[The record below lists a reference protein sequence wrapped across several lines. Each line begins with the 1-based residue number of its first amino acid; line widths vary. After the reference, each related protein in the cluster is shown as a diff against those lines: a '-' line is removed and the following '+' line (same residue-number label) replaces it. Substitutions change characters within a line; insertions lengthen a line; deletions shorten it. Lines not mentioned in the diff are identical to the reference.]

1 MLITEVCQEEARFK
15 PMADL
20 PELQGL
26 TIEDVLSF
34 SEDEFVD
41 SLPAAHRLR
50 SKILYRQLAAAPPP
64 SDVVDLSG
72 KAFGRAM
79 GGGDNTLANLL
90 SVATPDMFA
99 NATRIL
105 LRNNYLVDADGPN
118 ILRLVDLIC
127 ESAGGGRVT
136 LDLCGNRFSPGILP
150 TLATIMDKQCI
161 KYVVVP
167 EIGHVGAKHEL
178 NKLHKVSFFEKLI
191 FIPRHHLAGG
201 GWKALIDDV
210 KDQNQIQEAHRLYFE
225 L

>member
-1 MLITEVCQEEARFK
+1 MLITEVCQEEARFQ

-64 SDVVDLSG
+64 SGVIDLSG

-79 GGGDNTLANLL
+79 GGDNTLANFL
-90 SVATPDMFA
+90 SAAAPSVFS

-105 LRNNYLVDADGPN
+105 LRNNYLIDADGPS
-118 ILRLVDLIC
+118 ILKLVELISK
-127 ESAGGGRVT
+127 SASSAPVT
-136 LDLCGNRFSPGILP
+136 LDLSGNRLSPAILP
-150 TLATIMDKQCI
+150 TLEKIMEEPCI
-161 KYVVVP
+161 EYVVVP
-167 EIGHVGAKHEL
+167 DIGHVGAKPFL
-178 NKLHKVSFFEKLI
+178 NKLHSPNFFAKLI
-191 FIPRHHLAGG
+191 FIPRHNLAGG
-201 GWKALIDDV
+201 GWKALIDDATHHG
-210 KDQNQIQEAHRLYFE
+210 DIRATHARYFE